1 MKPRLLFAFT
11 FTLIVTTSA
20 AQNSQVMY
28 FMNLP
33 QNHLLNPALR
43 QTNSIY
49 VGLPAL
55 TGININV
62 TNNFLNFSDLFIKGS
77 EINKNNLAFLRSDF
91 DVDGFLGN
99 LNDLNYIEPKVSV
112 QLLGLGFTLKN
123 GTYLFFDIT
132 DNADADIVLPRDYF
146 RLAFLG
152 NEQFAGQT
160 FDLSNMKIEYKYYR
174 EAAIGAS
181 REITPKL
188 RFGARAKLFF
198 GLTAGNLQN
207 YSMNLRV
214 NNDNTNT
221 LQANMALDFSGPVHV
236 VKDSDNKIAD
246 FDVEDIEG
254 GKFFTNMQNVGFGID
269 LGAEYSLTD
278 KIVLS
283 AALTDVGFIKWESD
297 LTNLE
302 AVGDIELNGLD
313 FKDIREG
320 RTTIDDVAGSL
331 ADSLKQAFVVADEE
345 KRFTTKFP
353 VGFSLGGKYILND
366 IFSFGLLSYSRVT
379 NQHLRQAVTLSTN
392 VNIRNSFGASL
403 CYTACNHD
411 YSNIGF
417 GLYGRLS
424 VFQLYFLVDRIP
436 FSWRKAGVSGDDF
449 ALPSN
454 WNTVHTRLGL
464 NLVFGNRERSR

>member
-1 MKPRLLFAFT
+1 MKPRLLFAFM
-11 FTLIVTTSA
+11 FTVIVTGSA

-55 TGININV
+55 TGINVNV
-62 TNNFLNFSDLFIKGS
+62 TNNFLGFSDLFVKGL
-77 EINKNNLAFLRSDF
+77 EIDKNNLAFLQSDF
-91 DVDGFLGN
+91 NVDRFLGK
-99 LNDLNYIEPKVSV
+99 LNNLNYIEPKVSL
-112 QLLGLGFTLKN
+112 QLFGLGFTLKN
-123 GTYLFFDIT
+123 GTYLFLDIT
-132 DNADADIVLPRDYF
+132 DNADADIVIPRDYF

-188 RFGARAKLFF
+188 RFGARAKVFF
-198 GLTAGNLQN
+198 GITAGTLQN
-207 YSMNLRV
+207 YSMNLTV
-214 NNDNTNT
+214 NNDYTNT

-236 VKDSDNKIAD
+236 VRDSDNNITD

-254 GKFFTNMQNVGFGID
+254 GSFFTNMKNTGFGMD

-278 KIVLS
+278 KIILS
-283 AALTDVGFIKWESD
+283 AALTDVGFIKWKSD
-297 LTNLE
+297 LTNIE
-302 AVGDIELNGLD
+302 AVGDIKLNGLD
-313 FKDIREG
+313 FKDIQEG
-320 RTTIDDVAGSL
+320 RATIDDLAGSL
-331 ADSLKQAFVVADEE
+331 ADSLKQAFVVVDEE

-353 VGFSLGGKYILND
+353 VGFSMGGKYVLND

-379 NQHLRQAVTLSTN
+379 SQQLRQAVTLSAN
-392 VNIRNSFGASL
+392 VNLRNKFGASL

-411 YSNIGF
+411 YSNIGL

-436 FSWRKAGVSGDDF
+436 LSWKSAGSSGDSF

-454 WNTVHTRLGL
+454 WNTLHTRLGL

>member
-1 MKPRLLFAFT
+1 MKTRLLSAFI
-11 FTLIVTTSA
+11 FTLIFTGIS
-20 AQNSQVMY
+20 AQNSQVLY

-55 TGININV
+55 TGINVNV
-62 TNNFLNFSDLFIKGS
+62 TNNFLSFSDLFIKGS

-91 DVDGFLGN
+91 NVDGFLGK

-112 QLLGLGFTLKN
+112 QLFGLGFTLKN
-123 GTYLFFDIT
+123 GTYLFLDIT
-132 DNADADIVLPRDYF
+132 DNADADIVIPRDYF

-160 FDLSNMKIEYKYYR
+160 FDLSNMKMEYKYYR

-188 RFGARAKLFF
+188 RFGARAKVFF
-198 GLTAGNLQN
+198 GITAGNLQN
-207 YSMNLRV
+207 YSMNLMV
-214 NNDNTNT
+214 NNDYATT

-246 FDVEDIEG
+246 FDVEDIDG
-254 GKFFTNMQNVGFGID
+254 GSFLTNMKNVGFGMD

-278 KIVLS
+278 KIKLS
-283 AALTDVGFIKWESD
+283 AALTDVGFIKWKSD

-302 AVGDIELNGLD
+302 AVGDIKLSGLD
-313 FKDIREG
+313 FKDVQEG
-320 RTTIDDVAGSL
+320 RATIDDLAGSL

-353 VGFSLGGKYILND
+353 VGFSMGGKYVLND
-366 IFSFGLLSYSRVT
+366 IFSCGLLSYSRVT
-379 NQHLRQAVTLSTN
+379 SQHLRQAVTLSTN
-392 VNIRNSFGASL
+392 VNLRNKFGASL

-411 YSNIGF
+411 YSNIGL

-436 FSWRKAGVSGDDF
+436 LSWKSAGSSGDSF

-454 WNTVHTRLGL
+454 WNTLHTRLGL